1 MNGFENGVYGVP
13 SNYPFKRENYDQASK
28 FGLPYFQTNP
38 YIYIYIIVYV
48 YYVHT

>member
-1 MNGFENGVYGVP
+1 MGYTVYLLTIRLRGKIMTKHQ
-13 SNYPFKRENYDQASK
+13 NLGYPTFR
-28 FGLPYFQTNP
+28 QTHT